1 MCTYCFPD
9 TGVVTSM
16 TVHLRKNISA
26 VSKVHRVRVS
36 CCDLCGFTEKMFLS
50 LLLFCALSSVTQG
63 QAVAGENGGCS
74 SNRDCGSTQCCHV
87 NGSPLTGLYPIMDG
101 TTISGTCGPRP
112 QEGQVCSLMYVSD
125 NCACEDG
132 LRCWG
137 GITGIQPISGTCR
150 TPEYIQQQYDNNPF
164 WFLIP

>member
-1 MCTYCFPD
+1 MVLYLNDLSKIELRDNKRRLKNVMWELETRQSRLD
-9 TGVVTSM
+9 DMMDRVETLNAKM
-16 TVHLRKNISA
+16 TVA
-26 VSKVHRVRVS
+26 
-36 CCDLCGFTEKMFLS
+36 E
-50 LLLFCALSSVTQG
+50 QG
-63 QAVAGENGGCS
+63 QAIAGENGACS

-125 NCACEDG
+125 NCGCEDG

>member
-1 MCTYCFPD
+1 MPMGPMSVD
-9 TGVVTSM
+9 VARQI
-16 TVHLRKNISA
+16 LRNDRSILHSA
-26 VSKVHRVRVS
+26 RKETREREERLAAMMDRCETLNVRSQLV
-36 CCDLCGFTEKMFLS
+36 DQG
-50 LLLFCALSSVTQG
+50 G